1 MGKDRS
7 ILLLG
12 GSRQQVVAIEAA
24 RRLGYRTVLC
34 DYLPDNPG
42 QFAADVFYQE
52 STTDRERMLEIARA
66 EGVGG
71 VLAYSSDPAAPTA
84 AYVAEALGLPT
95 NPLSSV
101 ETLSEKHLF
110 RRHLAEHGFPC
121 PAAVPVP
128 ASAGADEVAARAK
141 GMRWPVVLKPTDSS
155 GSKGV
160 SVIDRVDE
168 DSLERALTSARSFSR
183 NGTLVLEEY
192 IRSSF
197 PRVVGGDVFVVGG
210 EVRFWGLMSCLRD
223 ESLGGL
229 VPVGERWPSG
239 LSAAQDAAVRG
250 QVQALVTSLGIRFGE
265 FNVEVIVGEGDTPY
279 FLELGARAGGN
290 MIPVQL
296 SDISGVDLVEANV
309 RCAMG
314 DFSQD
319 VSFDGASAEGAFCTY
334 LPHARER
341 GVFRRIVLDPRLSP
355 YVYRQELFVEEG
367 EEVAP
372 LNDATKTLGVLF
384 MRFPDASTMEG
395 LLAIMDELVSVCL
408 E

>member
-1 MGKDRS
+1 MR
-7 ILLLG
+7 
-12 GSRQQVVAIEAA
+12 
-24 RRLGYRTVLC
+24 
-34 DYLPDNPG
+34 
-42 QFAADVFYQE
+42 
-52 STTDRERMLEIARA
+52 
-66 EGVGG
+66 G
-71 VLAYSSDPAAPTA
+71 VLSFGTDVAAPTA
-84 AYVAEALGLPT
+84 AYVCERLGLPT
-95 NPLSSV
+95 NPLAAV

-110 RRHLAEHGFPC
+110 RDHLSAAGLPC
-121 PAAVPVP
+121 PRHVRLSSDTP
-128 ASAGADEVAARAK
+128 ASEVLELVRDMRA
-141 GMRWPVVLKPTDSS
+141 PIVIKPTDSS
-155 GSKGV
+155 GSKGITV
-160 SVIDRVDE
+160 LGALDEASV
-168 DSLERALTSARSFSR
+168 ERALCHAREYSR

-265 FNVEVIVGEGDTPY
+265 MNVEVILGEDGTPY
-279 FLELGARAGGN
+279 FLELAARAGGN

>member
-1 MGKDRS
+1 M
-7 ILLLG
+7 LLG
-12 GSRQQVVAIEAA
+12 GARHQVPAISAA
-24 RRLGYRTVLC
+24 RRLGLRTVLC

-42 QFAADVFYQE
+42 QFFSDVFYRE
-52 STTDRERMLEIARA
+52 STTDRERMLEIARK

-71 VLAYSSDPAAPTA
+71 VLSFGTDVAAPTA
-84 AYVAEALGLPT
+84 AYVCERLGLPT
-95 NPLSSV
+95 NPLAAV

-110 RRHLAEHGFPC
+110 RDHLSAAGLPC
-121 PAAVPVP
+121 PRHVRLSSDTP
-128 ASAGADEVAARAK
+128 ASEVLELVRDMRA
-141 GMRWPVVLKPTDSS
+141 PIVIKPTDSS

-168 DSLERALTSARSFSR
+168 DSLERALTSARPFSR

-265 FNVEVIVGEGDTPY
+265 MNVEVILGEDGTPY
-279 FLELGARAGGN
+279 FLELAARAGGN

>member
-1 MGKDRS
+1 M
-7 ILLLG
+7 LLG
-12 GSRQQVVAIEAA
+12 GARHQVPAISAA
-24 RRLGYRTVLC
+24 RRLGLRTVLC

-42 QFAADVFYQE
+42 QFFSDVFYRE
-52 STTDRERMLEIARA
+52 STTDRERMLEIARK

-71 VLAYSSDPAAPTA
+71 VLSFGTDVAAPTA
-84 AYVAEALGLPT
+84 AYVCERLGLPT
-95 NPLSSV
+95 NPLAAV

-110 RRHLAEHGFPC
+110 RDHLSAAGLPC
-121 PAAVPVP
+121 PRHVRLSSDTP
-128 ASAGADEVAARAK
+128 ASEVLELVRDMRA
-141 GMRWPVVLKPTDSS
+141 PIVIKPTDSS
-155 GSKGV
+155 GSKGITV
-160 SVIDRVDE
+160 LGALDEASV
-168 DSLERALTSARSFSR
+168 ERALCHAREYSR

-239 LSAAQDAAVRG
+239 LSAAQDVAVRG

-265 FNVEVIVGEGDTPY
+265 MNVEVILGEDGTPY
-279 FLELGARAGGN
+279 FLELAARAGGN